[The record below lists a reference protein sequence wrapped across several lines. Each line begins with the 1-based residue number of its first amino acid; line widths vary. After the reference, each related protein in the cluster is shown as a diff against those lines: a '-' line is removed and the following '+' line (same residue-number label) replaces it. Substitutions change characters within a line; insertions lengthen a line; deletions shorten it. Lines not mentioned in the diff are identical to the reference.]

1 MLRKKEIFMSLE
13 MMVSSVE
20 DCIKSNMDM
29 IERKVKKIEGKILS
43 LDVDIEETR
52 RVAHFI
58 KKKYS

>member
-29 IERKVKKIEGKILS
+29 IERKVKKIEGKILN